1 MSQRQLNS
9 RIIIRNDTAANWSN
23 ANPVLLK
30 GELGIETD
38 TGVVKYGD
46 GVATWDNALT
56 INASSVVVKA
66 VAPTASDSDYKLGTL
81 WLDTTSN
88 KAYLIYS
95 NTSQNA
101 VWKQLVTPDDLS
113 DLGAGDM
120 LKSQFANN
128 PKADQGYVNAAI
140 KSDSA
145 DAIKNSTPSASG
157 NLVVNDNVTGAD
169 ASANNALW
177 TANKIK
183 TQLDGKLDSN
193 GTINGTN
200 VSITP
205 PSGMAGSATN
215 VQLAID
221 ELQQEVDGKQDSI
234 SLTPD
239 RAVVSGATG
248 ALEASDVTKTELGY
262 LSGVTS
268 GIQEQINNIPKYN
281 YLSGVSTS
289 VADGASQSTI
299 DTAAIAAITAEH
311 TSVNK
316 WDACDVQITFT
327 PSDVVKDAI
336 YYYNGTAWVFLYYST
351 TGVQVANGDT
361 AGIVESSDDINFV
374 SGKGT
379 ISANFIKNTQIA
391 TTTQVGV
398 VKASTGGNNV
408 NVDAEGVMTVGDDV
422 LLSTDT
428 YIINGGGATV

>member
-1 MSQRQLNS
+1 MAQRQLNT
-9 RIIIRNDTAANWSN
+9 RIIIRNDTSANWTA

-30 GELGIETD
+30 GELGIEND
-38 TGVVKYGD
+38 TGIVKCGD
-46 GVATWDNALT
+46 GVAKWESAQILNES
-56 INASSVVVKA
+56 NVVVKTA
-66 VAPTASDSDYKLGTL
+66 APTASDSDYKLGTL
-81 WLDTTSN
+81 WLDTTNN

-101 VWKQLVTPDDLS
+101 VWKQVVTPDDLS

-140 KSDSA
+140 KADSA
-145 DAIKNSTPSASG
+145 DAIKNSTPSISG
-157 NLVVNDNVTGAD
+157 NLTVNDEATGAD
-169 ASANNALW
+169 TAGNNALW

-183 TQLDGKLDSN
+183 TELDKKQE
-193 GTINGTN
+193 TIN
-200 VSITP
+200 
-205 PSGMAGSATN
+205 
-215 VQLAID
+215 
-221 ELQQEVDGKQDSI
+221 
-234 SLTPD
+234 LTPD
-239 RAVVSGATG
+239 RAVISGTSG
-248 ALEASDVTKTELGY
+248 ALEASTVTKTELGY

-281 YLSGVSTS
+281 YLTGVSTS
-289 VADGASQSTI
+289 VADGADQSTI

-311 TSVNK
+311 TSANK

-336 YYYNGTAWVFLYYST
+336 YYYNGTTWVFLYYST

-408 NVDAEGVMTVGDDV
+408 NVDAEGVMTVGDGV

>member
-1 MSQRQLNS
+1 MAQRQLNT
-9 RIIIRNDTAANWSN
+9 RIIIRNDTSANWTA

-30 GELGIETD
+30 GELGIEND
-38 TGVVKYGD
+38 TGVVKCGD
-46 GVATWDNALT
+46 GVAKWESAQILNES
-56 INASSVVVKA
+56 NVVVKT
-66 VAPTASDSDYKLGTL
+66 VTPTASDSDYKLGTL
-81 WLDTTSN
+81 WLDTTNN

-95 NTSQNA
+95 NTSQKA
-101 VWKQLVTPDDLS
+101 VWKQVVTPDDLS

-128 PKADQGYVNAAI
+128 PKVAQGYVNAAI
-140 KSDSA
+140 KADSA
-145 DAIKNSTPSASG
+145 DAIKNSTPSTSG
-157 NLVVNDNVTGAD
+157 NLTVNDEATGAD
-169 ASANNALW
+169 AAGNNALW

-183 TQLDGKLDSN
+183 TELDKKQE
-193 GTINGTN
+193 TIN
-200 VSITP
+200 
-205 PSGMAGSATN
+205 
-215 VQLAID
+215 
-221 ELQQEVDGKQDSI
+221 
-234 SLTPD
+234 LTPD
-239 RAVVSGATG
+239 RAVISGTSG
-248 ALEASDVTKTELGY
+248 ALEASTVTKTELGY

-281 YLSGVSTS
+281 YLTGVSTS
-289 VADGASQSTI
+289 VADGANQSTI
-299 DTAAIAAITAEH
+299 DTAAIAAITAQH
-311 TSVNK
+311 TSPAK

-336 YYYNGTAWVFLYYST
+336 YYYNGTTWVFLYYST

-408 NVDAEGVMTVGDDV
+408 NVDAEGVMIVGDDV
-422 LLSTDT
+422 LLSTNT

>member
-1 MSQRQLNS
+1 M
-9 RIIIRNDTAANWSN
+9 
-23 ANPVLLK
+23 LLK

-157 NLVVNDNVTGAD
+157 NLVVNDNVTGTD

-205 PSGMAGSATN
+205 PSGIAGSATN

-221 ELQQEVDGKQDSI
+221 ELHQ
-234 SLTPD
+234 
-239 RAVVSGATG
+239 
-248 ALEASDVTKTELGY
+248 
-262 LSGVTS
+262 
-268 GIQEQINNIPKYN
+268 
-281 YLSGVSTS
+281 
-289 VADGASQSTI
+289 
-299 DTAAIAAITAEH
+299 H
-311 TSVNK
+311 
-316 WDACDVQITFT
+316 
-327 PSDVVKDAI
+327 
-336 YYYNGTAWVFLYYST
+336 
-351 TGVQVANGDT
+351 
-361 AGIVESSDDINFV
+361 
-374 SGKGT
+374 
-379 ISANFIKNTQIA
+379 
-391 TTTQVGV
+391 
-398 VKASTGGNNV
+398 
-408 NVDAEGVMTVGDDV
+408 
-422 LLSTDT
+422 
-428 YIINGGGATV
+428 